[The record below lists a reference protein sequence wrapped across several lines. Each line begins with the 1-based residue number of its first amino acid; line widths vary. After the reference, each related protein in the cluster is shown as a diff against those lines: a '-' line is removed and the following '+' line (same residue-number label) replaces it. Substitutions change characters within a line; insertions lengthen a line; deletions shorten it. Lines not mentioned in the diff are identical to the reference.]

1 MRQTF
6 CPRCDNLLSR
16 SGHCSICGYQV
27 KVTCQH
33 CGHLNIPTAKYCGG
47 CGRGTSFSIR
57 YRKLLNSFLN
67 PFQQIKIKRFCAGI
81 SFGTLLALFAF
92 SSMGMKYYAP
102 EALPEKETN
111 VPIHF
116 EKSVLNSNILK
127 TLDTDLNE
135 VCQDKDI
142 NKMASSKE
150 LNEILDVMIKNL
162 NHIAFRLNKRKY
174 PLENAESYMEQEHS
188 IKAAETTTRGS
199 AALLFFAYLSDFFE
213 LKYKDFAKGSSYT
226 DIPRFNIM
234 EAPSSAL
241 RDYDIKIASSEER
254 FGVND
259 GITIDELCKAAR
271 KFAIHAVQKANKE
284 APDLTA
290 PPEIIIE

>member
-27 KVTCQH
+27 KVTCHH

-47 CGRGTSFSIR
+47 CGRGTTFSVR
-57 YRKLLNSFLN
+57 YRRVLNSIFN
-67 PFQQIKIKRFCAGI
+67 PFQQIKIKRFFGGI
-81 SFGTLLALFAF
+81 AFGTLLALFAF

-102 EALPEKETN
+102 EAMPDEKAV
-111 VPIHF
+111 VPVLC

-127 TLDTDLNE
+127 SFDSDLE
-135 VCQDKDI
+135 EICSDKDR
-142 NKMASSKE
+142 NKIASTKE
-150 LNEILDVMIKNL
+150 LCEVMDVMIKNL
-162 NHIAFRLNKRKY
+162 NHIAFRTNKKRY
-174 PLENAESYMEQEHS
+174 PLDNAESYLEQEHS
-188 IKAAETTTRGS
+188 IKKAETTTRGNT
-199 AALLFFAYLSDFFE
+199 AILFFAYLSDLFE

-241 RDYDIKIASSEER
+241 KSYDIKISASDDR

-259 GITIDELCKAAR
+259 EITLDEICKAAR
-271 KFAIHAVQKANKE
+271 RVAIHAVQKANKE
-284 APDLTA
+284 APDLTT

>member
-27 KVTCQH
+27 KVTCHH

-47 CGRGTSFSIR
+47 CGRGTTFSIR
-57 YRKLLNSFLN
+57 YRKVLNSIFN
-67 PFQQIKIKRFCAGI
+67 PFQQIRIKRFFGGI
-81 SFGTLLALFAF
+81 AFGTLLALFAF

-102 EALPEKETN
+102 EALPDEQAV
-111 VPIHF
+111 VPIQY

-127 TLDTDLNE
+127 SIDSDLE
-135 VCQDKDI
+135 EICSDKDR
-142 NKMASSKE
+142 NKIASSKE
-150 LNEILDVMIKNL
+150 LCQVIDVMIKNL
-162 NHIAFRLNKRKY
+162 NHIAFRINKKRY
-174 PLENAESYMEQEHS
+174 PLDNAEAYLEQEHS
-188 IKAAETTTRGS
+188 IKKAETTTRGS
-199 AALLFFAYLSDFFE
+199 AALLFFAYLTDFFE
-213 LKYKDFAKGSSYT
+213 LKYKDYVKGSSYT

-241 RDYDIKIASSEER
+241 KNYDIKIAASDER

-259 GITIDELCKAAR
+259 EITLGELCKAVR
-271 KFAIHAVQKANKE
+271 HVAIHAVQKANKE
-284 APDLTA
+284 APDLTT

>member
-16 SGHCSICGYQV
+16 SGHCTICGYQV
-27 KVTCQH
+27 KVTCHH
-33 CGHLNIPTAKYCGG
+33 CGHLNIPTAKYCGC

-57 YRKLLNSFLN
+57 YRKVLNSIFN
-67 PFQQIKIKRFCAGI
+67 PFQQIRIKRFFGGI
-81 SFGTLLALFAF
+81 AFGTLLALFAF

-102 EALPEKETN
+102 EALPEEPAV
-111 VPIHF
+111 VPVQY

-127 TLDTDLNE
+127 SIDSDLE
-135 VCQDKDI
+135 EICADKDRKKI
-142 NKMASSKE
+142 ASLKE
-150 LNEILDVMIKNL
+150 LCQIMNVMIKNL
-162 NHIAFRLNKRKY
+162 NHIALRINKKKY
-174 PLENAESYMEQEHS
+174 PLESAELYLEQEPS
-188 IKAAETTTRGS
+188 IKKAEKTTRAN
-199 AALLFFAYLSDFFE
+199 AAILFFAYLTDFFE
-213 LKYKDFAKGSSYT
+213 LKYKDFAKGSSYS

-241 RDYDIKIASSEER
+241 KSFGIKIASSDER
-254 FGVND
+254 FGINE
-259 GITIDELCKAAR
+259 GITLDELCKATR
-271 KFAIHAVQKANKE
+271 HVAIYAVQKANKE

>member
-47 CGRGTSFSIR
+47 CGRGTTISIR
-57 YRKLLNSFLN
+57 YRILLNSIFN
-67 PFQQIKIKRFCAGI
+67 PFQQIRIKRFFGGI
-81 SFGTLLALFAF
+81 AFGTLLGLFAF

-102 EALPEKETN
+102 EALPEEQAV
-111 VPIHF
+111 VPVQC

-127 TLDTDLNE
+127 SIDSDLEEICSN
-135 VCQDKDI
+135 KDR
-142 NKMASSKE
+142 NKVASSKE
-150 LNEILDVMIKNL
+150 LCEVMDVMIKNL
-162 NHIAFRLNKRKY
+162 NHIAFRLNKKKY
-174 PLENAESYMEQEHS
+174 PLDNAESYLEQEHS
-188 IKAAETTTRGS
+188 IKKAETTTRGN
-199 AALLFFAYLSDFFE
+199 AAILFFAYLSDLFE
-213 LKYKDFAKGSSYT
+213 LKYKDFAKGSSYS

-234 EAPSSAL
+234 EAPSTAL
-241 RDYDIKIASSEER
+241 KNYDIKIAASEKR

-259 GITIDELCKAAR
+259 EITLGELCIAAR
-271 KFAIHAVQKANKE
+271 RVGIHAVQKANKE
-284 APDLTA
+284 APDITT